1 MCQSWEGPL
10 FSFSMFVWPYVYNVL
25 TPSIDMYGWRPSQLW
40 HRWIDGESGRP
51 MSLGDMMSWGL
62 CGVCP
67 CPTPIWKF
75 SPPPNEMSLLV
86 SSLDNILHLH
96 PTPIRDN
103 LVVSFETCLHP
114 QTRQSRLS
122 HLNQWCSNVT
132 LGGSTATSWEARA
145 AKVHSTPHTMPHPYI
160 SIEGVRTLGAVHI
173 LRYTILASFWP
184 IPY

>member
-1 MCQSWEGPL
+1 MDEAIHPCQSWEGPL

-75 SPPPNEMSLLV
+75 SPPPNVMSSLV
-86 SSLDNILHLH
+86 SSLDNILHPH
-96 PTPIRDN
+96 M
-103 LVVSFETCLHP
+103 
-114 QTRQSRLS
+114 RQSRLLATKYSPPPNEMSSFVSLESFLHPTSKRDNLIVS
-122 HLNQWCSNVT
+122 HEIQKNIK
-132 LGGSTATSWEARA
+132 TSGRGW
-145 AKVHSTPHTMPHPYI
+145 
-160 SIEGVRTLGAVHI
+160 L
-173 LRYTILASFWP
+173 
-184 IPY
+184 

>member
-1 MCQSWEGPL
+1 MENENRG
-10 FSFSMFVWPYVYNVL
+10 
-25 TPSIDMYGWRPSQLW
+25 PSQLW
-40 HRWIDGESGRP
+40 HGWIASSIHIYRGSQNIIDIWSDKHGKWKQRTLSTLTAL
-51 MSLGDMMSWGL
+51 SFLGKLGSWETTRFL
-62 CGVCP
+62 VR
-67 CPTPIWKF
+67 KF
-75 SPPPNEMSLLV
+75 SPTPPQNEMSSLV

-184 IPY
+184 IPH

>member
-1 MCQSWEGPL
+1 MDEAIHPCQSWEGPL

-25 TPSIDMYGWRPSQLW
+25 TPSIDMYGWQPSQLW
-40 HRWIDGESGRP
+40 HRWIDGESSGP

-75 SPPPNEMSLLV
+75 SPPPNEMSSLV

-103 LVVSFETCLHP
+103 LLVSFETCLHLNLRSVECFTKFERDVCIITIYIC
-114 QTRQSRLS
+114 TRSS
-122 HLNQWCSNVT
+122 AYS
-132 LGGSTATSWEARA
+132 G
-145 AKVHSTPHTMPHPYI
+145 P
-160 SIEGVRTLGAVHI
+160 
-173 LRYTILASFWP
+173 SF
-184 IPY
+184 